1 MSVRWTLEGATG
13 AMATRVARRLLLV
26 LAIVTSAR
34 GCTAGGALRGSSLV
48 DHVLEDDSP
57 ASPLVRAEDA
67 SAPANVTTG
76 DDVDRAPGVG
86 EDGCTFDLPTA
97 ENPANDLNFC
107 PGVGGGA
114 RCPDSKPSRCAPGC
128 EDRGTCN
135 QELGRCDCPRGMHGD
150 ACELGQL
157 ERFDVPETHRDD
169 PPLCYN
175 DCSGRGECV
184 EGFCRCLPGFFGSDC
199 AVYLDD
205 AGAPRLAPDTPWR
218 GHRPSPKVYVYHL
231 PPRFNQHFDTRKLDR
246 PTEIFFFERVS
257 SSHHRTADPDDA
269 DLFLV
274 HVTPR
279 LIAGGGGKALYID
292 AIKYVDETWPERTR
306 RNGWRDHLFFF
317 AGDWG
322 PCDFFRNAAGPER
335 DGWPDALVNGIV
347 LSHWGLKKRRKEYQG
362 GGPCFYPEKDVLLP
376 PIQSPQGVNLYSPY
390 APFALGS
397 PPGNESAAMWKS
409 KLRNPAATPG
419 ATDGGGALTI
429 VKEPAN
435 DDGPVVETSRA
446 LVNVVNPVRRWLL
459 YFAGATV
466 KPSTGYAV
474 RRLLADALRGREAEG
489 IRVVERD
496 EDHYFQNL
504 AASTFCLAPTG
515 TGWGRRVGLAAQF
528 GCVPV
533 IVQDSVRQAFDDVLP
548 YDAFTVRIEE
558 SDIPNIPDLLRAIPE
573 SCEGVPPGG
582 RCLERM
588 RAQLACAI
596 RALTWSS
603 VYGSLFGESGADDA
617 FAFTM
622 LSLQHRLATY
632 VKPEGRAR
640 HPWTPEVPMRNA
652 CAMVETLSCVRVRT
666 PLCRNPCET
675 TVRASPREK
684 LLDRTASMI
693 WPAGG
698 AVCRDPNAVPEGGN
712 ICANANP
719 PPRNTSEK

>member
-1 MSVRWTLEGATG
+1 MLLSREG
-13 AMATRVARRLLLV
+13 RVASTDTDPR
-26 LAIVTSAR
+26 
-34 GCTAGGALRGSSLV
+34 
-48 DHVLEDDSP
+48 
-57 ASPLVRAEDA
+57 ASD
-67 SAPANVTTG
+67 
-76 DDVDRAPGVG
+76 
-86 EDGCTFDLPTA
+86 
-97 ENPANDLNFC
+97 
-107 PGVGGGA
+107 
-114 RCPDSKPSRCAPGC
+114 
-128 EDRGTCN
+128 
-135 QELGRCDCPRGMHGD
+135 
-150 ACELGQL
+150 
-157 ERFDVPETHRDD
+157 
-169 PPLCYN
+169 
-175 DCSGRGECV
+175 
-184 EGFCRCLPGFFGSDC
+184 
-199 AVYLDD
+199 
-205 AGAPRLAPDTPWR
+205 
-218 GHRPSPKVYVYHL
+218 
-231 PPRFNQHFDTRKLDR
+231 
-246 PTEIFFFERVS
+246 
-257 SSHHRTADPDDA
+257 
-269 DLFLV
+269 
-274 HVTPR
+274 
-279 LIAGGGGKALYID
+279 
-292 AIKYVDETWPERTR
+292 
-306 RNGWRDHLFFF
+306 
-317 AGDWG
+317 
-322 PCDFFRNAAGPER
+322 
-335 DGWPDALVNGIV
+335 
-347 LSHWGLKKRRKEYQG
+347 
-362 GGPCFYPEKDVLLP
+362 
-376 PIQSPQGVNLYSPY
+376 LYSPY

-533 IVQDSVRQAFDDVLP
+533 IVQDSVRQAFDDVPP

-617 FAFTM
+617 RS
-622 LSLQHRLATY
+622 LSLLQHRLATY

-640 HPWTPEVPMRNA
+640 HPWTPEVPMRTRA
-652 CAMVETLSCVRVRT
+652 RWWRRSAAFECARRCAGTRARQPCARRRGRSCWIERR
-666 PLCRNPCET
+666 R
-675 TVRASPREK
+675 
-684 LLDRTASMI
+684 
-693 WPAGG
+693 
-698 AVCRDPNAVPEGGN
+698 
-712 ICANANP
+712 
-719 PPRNTSEK
+719 